1 MIINELP
8 HIQNVDEIHIY
19 HQNKLI
25 KKIDIDYSNTISNQI
40 EKQLVP
46 YYLYRDID
54 YMSVSIRRSTR
65 NHCCI
70 RNYFK
75 IISKN
80 Y

>member
-8 HIQNVDEIHIY
+8 HMQNVDEIHIY

-25 KKIDIDYSNTISNQI
+25 KKIDIDYSDTISNQI

-54 YMSVSIRRSTR
+54 YMSVSIEGALATVVVLE
-65 NHCCI
+65 
-70 RNYFK
+70 
-75 IISKN
+75 IILK
-80 Y
+80 

>member
-8 HIQNVDEIHIY
+8 HIQNVDKIHIY

-25 KKIDIDYSNTISNQI
+25 KKIDIDYSDTISNQI

-54 YMSVSIRRSTR
+54 YMSVSIEGALAT
-65 NHCCI
+65 I
-70 RNYFK
+70 VVLE
-75 IISKN
+75 IILK
-80 Y
+80 

>member
-54 YMSVSIRRSTR
+54 YMSVSIEGALAT
-65 NHCCI
+65 I
-70 RNYFK
+70 VVLE
-75 IISKN
+75 IILK
-80 Y
+80 